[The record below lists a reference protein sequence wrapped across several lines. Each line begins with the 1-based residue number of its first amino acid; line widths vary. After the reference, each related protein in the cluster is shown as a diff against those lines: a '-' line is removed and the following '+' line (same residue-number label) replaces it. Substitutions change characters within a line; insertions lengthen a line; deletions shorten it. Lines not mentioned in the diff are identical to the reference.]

1 MLLLLFWKEM
11 EKFGTIITLF
21 IVIVGI
27 MIDSHDTTAE
37 IVHLRHANLTCVLLS
52 ITSCP
57 DIILICVVS
66 REEIMKTLV
75 LKLAHLN
82 HLVNT
87 LSYNA
92 ALLIFRWLKFII
104 IIFRHSGCFL
114 MVLLLYQSWTSVLL
128 LKHHIRVVKML
139 GWSKWRFYHFHSF
152 ISLLAYD
159 SFSSLQIYQ
168 GDLAVC
174 VLTDTSIVCLT
185 LALLFQTQNVVWGV
199 T

>member
-1 MLLLLFWKEM
+1 M
-11 EKFGTIITLF
+11 EKLGTIITLF
-21 IVIVGI
+21 IVIVWI
-27 MIDSHDTTAE
+27 MIDSHYATAE
-37 IVHLRHANLTCVLLS
+37 IVHLRHANLTYMFLCV
-52 ITSCP
+52 TSCP

-92 ALLIFRWLKFII
+92 ASLIFRRLKFII

-114 MVLLLYQSWTSVLL
+114 MVLFLYQSWTSVLL
-128 LKHHIRVVKML
+128 LEHHIRVVKML
-139 GWSKWRFYHFHSF
+139 GWSKWRFYHLHSF

-159 SFSSLQIYQ
+159 SFSSLQINQ
-168 GDLAVC
+168 GDLTVC

-185 LALLFQTQNVVWGV
+185 LALLFQTQNVMRGV